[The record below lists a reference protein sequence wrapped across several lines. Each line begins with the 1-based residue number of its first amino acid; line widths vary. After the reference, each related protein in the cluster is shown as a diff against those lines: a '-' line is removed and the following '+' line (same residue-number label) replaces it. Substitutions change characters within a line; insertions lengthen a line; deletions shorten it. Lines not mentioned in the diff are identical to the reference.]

1 MLPVRVKDEAFWTKR
16 CKIGIDRAPSPVRV
30 EGEAQGVAAPQH
42 QLADLVD
49 VDVKFESTTKTTGFS
64 YEYWRLCPKL
74 ITLPKYPLG
83 TGDGAKTDEFLEKFQ
98 RGGIFIQKIYVADI
112 GPFTGF

>member
-1 MLPVRVKDEAFWTKR
+1 MQNWVPL
-16 CKIGIDRAPSPVRV
+16 PVRV

-64 YEYWRLCPKL
+64 YEC
-74 ITLPKYPLG
+74 
-83 TGDGAKTDEFLEKFQ
+83 
-98 RGGIFIQKIYVADI
+98 
-112 GPFTGF
+112 